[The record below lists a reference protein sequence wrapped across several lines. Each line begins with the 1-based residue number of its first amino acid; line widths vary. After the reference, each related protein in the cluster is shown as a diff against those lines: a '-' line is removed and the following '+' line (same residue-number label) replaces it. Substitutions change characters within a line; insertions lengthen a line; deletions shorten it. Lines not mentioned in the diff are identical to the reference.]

1 MISGNPFIKNM
12 PRHFRLT
19 KVHHTMKRISL
30 FVQFL
35 SRQKSWRGILLV
47 AIMMVGFSYLVT
59 IIGISTRGYKIRDL
73 DRHIDELKLENKKLN
88 LTVAEMKSPARIA
101 QWVKTSGMVATS
113 NVQYVSSTTGAVAVR

>member
-1 MISGNPFIKNM
+1 
-12 PRHFRLT
+12 
-19 KVHHTMKRISL
+19 
-30 FVQFL
+30 
-35 SRQKSWRGILLV
+35 
-47 AIMMVGFSYLVT
+47 MMVGFSYLVT

-101 QWVKTSGMVATS
+101 QWVKTSGMVAAS